1 MPVGVYRL
9 KIGLYERESGMRL
22 AGQIGSGMAVENFI
36 LPLRV
41 LVG

>member
-9 KIGLYERESGMRL
+9 EIGMYERDSGMRL
-22 AGQIGSGMAVENFI
+22 AGQVGSGTAVDHFI

-41 LVG
+41 LVE